1 MKLPTLIRVIY
12 AVNFSII
19 MSLTPL
25 LYILN
30 HPTIF
35 KIGFSEDT
43 VIPFI
48 PFYPLTFIAFKSIAR
63 FGNGLALCNN
73 YLFGKEYHKIV
84 GYFIIYLIYTLIIEG
99 YQVCFANEIDINIFA
114 FMYICRQYLYSSIDF
129 SLDQLD
135 INYNQSYRVIGFLLL
150 LIPLYGIMY
159 PTWLLLSLKLLYMF
173 SIIGL
178 GYCIYLIN
186 LHRELLDDT
195 YLIDKLEEKKING
208 RISVNKFIWIFI
220 MLLLVSY
227 IDGAGDA
234 IATEKLWNSKDIKYF
249 VINMFVKIF
258 ASLMTFPPIQKKC
271 INQSNNTSIITR
283 LMIFRFLLLMS
294 IKWIYF
300 QEILFFSQCSI
311 DIFIGTI
318 FMNNYL
324 DKNKKLFWNSKST
337 STYYMPASFAYFVN
351 ENIPPLIKIILVY
364 NLINIGKT
372 IDIGNYFIIPIMITA
387 VGSMK
392 LIPIIQKKIQ

>member
-159 PTWLLLSLKLLYMF
+159 PTWLLLSLKLLYTF

-195 YLIDKLEEKKING
+195 YLIDKLEENG

-258 ASLMTFPPIQKKC
+258 ASLITFPPIQKKC

-300 QEILFFSQCSI
+300 QEILFFCQSSI

-337 STYYMPASFAYFVN
+337 STYYMPASFAYFMN

-387 VGSMK
+387 VCSMK